1 MPVRGIGVGV
11 VRSCGEYDAELTQ
24 SVEYI
29 CLYVL
34 VVRHTYMGV
43 FFVVWCPHCGCMDVY
58 HDVCG
63 GYWTVDVGIIYECIL
78 MSVVCLNVF

>member
-11 VRSCGEYDAELTQ
+11 VRSCCEYDAESAQ

-34 VVRHTYMGV
+34 VVRHTYVGV
-43 FFVVWCPHCGCMDVY
+43 SFVVWCLHCGYVDIY
-58 HDVCG
+58 LDVCG
-63 GYWTVDVGIIYECIL
+63 GFWAVDVGIFYECIL